1 MEYIKLSEVCHTIGR
16 GKAITK
22 SIDGDVYAL
31 GFTDISFIKIRSG
44 SGRGR
49 MTPKCKLQNEYEDL
63 KMYNIEIM
71 DIVLPPITRKNLYL
85 KLVKALEENEK
96 VIYSSRAIYI
106 RVNKEKYS
114 PNFLYKL
121 LSTEKYKKRLLEEAY
136 TKSTSENTF
145 QISIAKLKE
154 FEIPKIS
161 IDKQEEILQE
171 EQKITEEFDEI
182 IKTKEQELKALYKK
196 F

>member
-31 GFTDISFIKIRSG
+31 GFTDISFIKTR